1 MPNERFFDWFFNSE
15 IFVSSRRS
23 ESRKIWGYYDYLVD
37 EPFRLA
43 TSERRYQRLRRFLPS
58 DRPIEILKIGASTG
72 SFLHVANQHGD
83 RAIGCDVS
91 SRFVEFA
98 KRHYGVHIDHGRFE
112 DVGYRSA
119 SFDTIV
125 MLSVLENV
133 PNPPRLLNE
142 VHRVLR
148 SGGHFVFNFIEMKH
162 NIIEA
167 LQREKYF
174 LFRPPVT
181 YIYNGT
187 LIERVLSLNG
197 FRTEHNL
204 TDMRYMHLGKILTLL
219 GWNPI
224 HNFTKRMRLASRA
237 FPIYA
242 YPSRIIIAVKP
253 E

>member
-1 MPNERFFDWFFNSE
+1 VFEAAGLDNSE
-15 IFVSSRRS
+15 IFMSSRRS
-23 ESRKIWGYYDYLVD
+23 ESQNIWGYYDYLED

-58 DRPIEILKIGASTG
+58 DRSIDILKIGASTG

-83 RAIGCDVS
+83 KAVGCDVS

-98 KRHYGVHIDHGRFE
+98 KRQYGVHVDHGRFE
-112 DVGYRSA
+112 EIGYPSA
-119 SFDTIV
+119 SFDTIL

-133 PNPPRLLNE
+133 PNPPRLLDE

-148 SGGHFVFNFIEMKH
+148 PGGHFIFNFIEMKL
-162 NIIEA
+162 NLIAA
-167 LQREKYF
+167 LQKEKYF

-187 LIERVLSLNG
+187 VIRRVLDLKG
-197 FRTEHNL
+197 FRIAHNL
-204 TDMRYMHLGKILTLL
+204 PDMRYMHLGKILTLL
-219 GWNPI
+219 GWNSI
-224 HNFTKRMRLASRA
+224 HNLADGLRLASRA

-242 YPSRIIIAVKP
+242 YPSRIIIATRP